1 VSEEQQQ
8 PTSAE
13 ESLARA
19 EELLARLEQTR
30 AELERI
36 VDSEN
41 PDDAIAVLTELA
53 EIAKQVEA
61 ELARA
66 RSHAERESA

>member
-1 VSEEQQQ
+1 MTDEQQ

-13 ESLARA
+13 ESLKRA
-19 EELLARLEQTR
+19 EELLARLERTR
-30 AELERI
+30 AELEQI
-36 VDSEN
+36 VGSEN

-53 EIAKQVEA
+53 EIARQVEA

-66 RSHAERESA
+66 RSDAERESA

>member
-1 VSEEQQQ
+1 MTEEQQQ

-30 AELERI
+30 AELER
-36 VDSEN
+36 VVESEN
-41 PDDAIAVLTELA
+41 PDDAISVLTELA

-66 RSHAERESA
+66 RSSAEREPE